1 MTVSSLAEYDPVAY
15 GGRFQILPNSF
26 SFHRQYAQ
34 IYTARL
40 ATAKP
45 VLTMLAERKWT
56 TSSSKGATAS
66 HFPTRALTDLI
77 TDEMCVIIGT
87 VFKEMRLKPSVLRD
101 IAAAET
107 GNVASDNH
115 IASTDTQFIVRLTSD
130 DDSLFLEDEVQRIN
144 LCFTSQSS
152 KLWPQA
158 NLVTGVVIAVLGR
171 EPESQPG
178 TFYVE
183 DIMFLEPQPEKPIQ
197 THGVLHAD
205 VNSTILHN
213 SGPWLGVV
221 CGLGF
226 TGSGQVKPGHA
237 MALQLLA
244 DWIRCMGD
252 FDGSVESHTNSGLV
266 RLLILGDSIRSTGST
281 TNEDSDKC
289 TPAMR
294 LTQRARYLT
303 RNADAET
310 VTAMA
315 RLDQWLASL
324 PIGPGC
330 STDGTAVN
338 GVAIDLLP
346 GPSDPT
352 SVLMPQQP
360 IHSAALPCAVS
371 RSGGIGSR
379 NLCGRTN
386 PYSCMLGSR
395 HILAT
400 SGQGV
405 NELYRYTKL
414 ENGCDRM
421 EATLLWGHLAPTC
434 PDTLGGYPMNNN
446 DPLLLKPF
454 FSTASS
460 RNCSPDYPDIY
471 IAGCQPKERPS
482 WRRARL
488 HWNEEIGADN
498 AGALL
503 VSVPRFDSSYSI
515 VLINLKSLECR
526 VVHFDM
532 SSLDE
537 ENNC

>member
-77 TDEMCVIIGT
+77 ADEMCVIIGT

-171 EPESQPG
+171 EPESQP
-178 TFYVE
+178 
-183 DIMFLEPQPEKPIQ
+183 
-197 THGVLHAD
+197 
-205 VNSTILHN
+205 
-213 SGPWLGVV
+213 
-221 CGLGF
+221 
-226 TGSGQVKPGHA
+226 
-237 MALQLLA
+237 
-244 DWIRCMGD
+244 
-252 FDGSVESHTNSGLV
+252 
-266 RLLILGDSIRSTGST
+266 GST